1 MASELQLLASPD
13 DALLTALIVTAKACV
28 GEARMLQRAAVAPL
42 AALLRE
48 ASLGE
53 LPQSAWAARMDAI
66 PRAEGAEC
74 ITAGELMV
82 TLLPQVPSD
91 AHARRLRAALAW
103 LEREGGESPAGL
115 VILLQGTTLLRG
127 AQVDLPLLRSIYEA
141 LKRVALPPLHLLGLV
156 QQPLLLECQ
165 RALGIDE
172 WFSPPPAEPTDHL
185 RQTETGGS
193 VTPDAEETDSAHVGE
208 MARAAFLEAAAL
220 ARLGDQRGSKHG
232 CVLVDGAS
240 GNVLGRGYNH
250 QVYEDVSELA
260 LPPRI
265 LRGVRRG
272 KKRVLHA
279 ECDAVANAIQ
289 QMGEEAAFA
298 SFAAST
304 AWIVELAAYMPLLYA
319 CQSKKLR
326 CRRLEEILR
335 NLSSE
340 NPVK

>member
-250 QVYEDVSELA
+250 QVRCIGIRTSFK
-260 LPPRI
+260 I
-265 LRGVRRG
+265 
-272 KKRVLHA
+272 
-279 ECDAVANAIQ
+279 
-289 QMGEEAAFA
+289 A
-298 SFAAST
+298 SLDYN
-304 AWIVELAAYMPLLYA
+304 IRKDKCCP
-319 CQSKKLR
+319 
-326 CRRLEEILR
+326 
-335 NLSSE
+335 SSE
-340 NPVK
+340 QHAPAGDKPEVPLHPLCRCMKTSVSSPCPRVFCAG